1 MKKYSVR
8 PATMNDINAVY
19 ELIAKQR
26 TIDFGSPLIS
36 LDDLQKRWEN
46 ADLEMDTL
54 TAFIEGELAGYA
66 ELRDGDAPFIFLAS
80 RNDLDLGYQL
90 LSLLEQKAAARAD
103 ETIELITQISE
114 RNQPL
119 IQLFASSGYRSNLSF
134 TIMELKLETPPK
146 NPEWT
151 KGVTVRAFVTGQ
163 DEEATYRTDEEA
175 GEDKGYHTP
184 LTYEGWIKRMGMD
197 RETFDP
203 SIWFLAFEEND
214 IVGVALNAYDRDSDT
229 VWVDHLGVRRAWR
242 KRGIGKAL
250 LLHSF
255 DEFYRRGI
263 KTVKLSV
270 DSKSLTNAPR
280 LYENV
285 GMKTVQEYHIYR
297 KELRV

>member
-134 TIMELKLETPPK
+134 IIMELKLETPPK

-214 IVGVALNAYDRDSDT
+214 IVGVALNAYDRASDT

>member
-36 LDDLQKRWEN
+36 LDDLQIRWEN

-134 TIMELKLETPPK
+134 IIMELKLETPPK

>member
-134 TIMELKLETPPK
+134 IIMELKLETPPK

>member
-114 RNQPL
+114 QNQPL

-134 TIMELKLETPPK
+134 IIMELKLETPPK